1 MKRVFLSFITIVAM
15 ALGVAAQSN
24 QVQLMLV
31 PNRDNGLY
39 KLGEQVKMKVI
50 ATRCGMPL
58 NDVEVSY
65 EVSEDL
71 MEAHIKKAVKLKGN
85 EATINV
91 GSMKKPGFLRVRARV
106 ERDGK
111 KVSAMSTV
119 GFDVEQLTPTVT
131 LPEDF
136 DEFWNKNL
144 EELKKYELRPEMTLL
159 PERCTKTVDV
169 YHVSYRNIGGSRMY
183 GVLTIPK
190 AEGKYPAIIRLPGAG
205 IGPKSGDVKH
215 SERGIIIL
223 ELGIHGIPVNLEGSI
238 YDDLTRGVLSAY
250 YLDNLENRDTYYYKR
265 VFLGCVKA
273 IDFLQSLPQCD
284 GKIGTL
290 GGSQGGLLSIVT
302 SRLDSRIKATAVY
315 FPAMCDQEGY
325 THGRAGGWPHAFK
338 FKANC
343 TKEKLTTARYYDAA
357 NFARGLKAPVFY
369 AFGYNDITCA
379 PTTTRSTYNVI
390 TAPKIL
396 SIGEN
401 TGHWLYSDQNNAM
414 WDWIIE
420 ELKK

>member
-1 MKRVFLSFITIVAM
+1 MKRVFLGFVMIVAI

-39 KLGEQVKMKVI
+39 ELGEQVKVKVI

-71 MEAHIKKAVKLKGN
+71 MDAHIKKTVKLKGN

-106 ERDGK
+106 EHDGK
-111 KVSAMSTV
+111 KATAMSTV
-119 GFDVEQLTPTVT
+119 GFDVEQLTPTVI

-183 GVLTIPK
+183 GVLTVPK

-205 IGPKSGDVKH
+205 IGSKSGDVKH
-215 SERGIIIL
+215 SERGVIIL

-302 SRLDSRIKATAVY
+302 SRLDSRIKATAIY

-338 FKANC
+338 FKGNC

>member
-1 MKRVFLSFITIVAM
+1 MKRVFLGFVMIVAI

-39 KLGEQVKMKVI
+39 ESGEQVKVKVI

-71 MEAHIKKAVKLKGN
+71 MDAHIKKTVKLKGN

-106 ERDGK
+106 EHDGK
-111 KVSAMSTV
+111 KATAMSTV
-119 GFDVEQLTPTVT
+119 GFDVEQLTPTVI

-183 GVLTIPK
+183 GVLTVPK

-205 IGPKSGDVKH
+205 IGSKSGDVKH
-215 SERGIIIL
+215 SERGVIIL

-302 SRLDSRIKATAVY
+302 SRLDSRIKATAIY

-338 FKANC
+338 FKGNC

-390 TAPKIL
+390 TAPKVL

>member
-1 MKRVFLSFITIVAM
+1 MKRVFLGFVMIVAI

-39 KLGEQVKMKVI
+39 ESGEQVKVKVI

-71 MEAHIKKAVKLKGN
+71 MDAHIKKTVKLKGN

-106 ERDGK
+106 EHDGK
-111 KVSAMSTV
+111 KATAMSTV
-119 GFDVEQLTPTVT
+119 GFDVEQLTPTVI

-183 GVLTIPK
+183 GVLTVPK

-205 IGPKSGDVKH
+205 IGSKSGDVKH
-215 SERGIIIL
+215 SERGVIIL

-302 SRLDSRIKATAVY
+302 SRLDSRIKATAIY

-338 FKANC
+338 FKGNC